1 MLHGSITF
9 PVTVISRLARGDSTL
24 LRLIRPG
31 VRDILIENTELYPF
45 EMFSEIY
52 SQNVSVSWPY
62 DAVDAV
68 TSPPSWSSADVALN
82 LIFEKHIL
90 KLSNWTVSQ
99 EFLVLLPQMT
109 AAICSRD

>member
-1 MLHGSITF
+1 MPHGLTTYPGKI
-9 PVTVISRLARGDSTL
+9 IHRLARRNTTL
-24 LRLIRPG
+24 LTLIRPG
-31 VRDILIENTELYPF
+31 VRDVLIENAELYPF

-62 DAVDAV
+62 EAVDVV
-68 TSPPSWSSADVALN
+68 TSPPSWSSAGEALN
-82 LIFEKHIL
+82 PIFEKHIL